1 MQLLLIILLVKLG
14 VATAVGS
21 VLGRTKEFKK
31 LLFRHHRSLRQSL
44 LLVLFTCI
52 PFALGVYIRCA
63 VHWTPADLGFE
74 ASILMG
80 VIGGRLGGALGGALL
95 ALPAV
100 AFGEYLSL
108 PVNVVAGV
116 LAGILRHFCHD
127 EEEIW
132 TFSPFIDLSIYRWMK
147 RILKYPRID
156 WQTAFFLIIVSLQAG
171 RLELRYA
178 LPKWLF
184 ANDPVA
190 PVAVAFLALFA
201 FVVATIAVPIK
212 IWNNARIEM
221 KLEEQERLLLEAR
234 LDALQ
239 SQINPHFLFN
249 TLNSIS
255 SLVRFDPDQARELIV
270 KLSKILRRQLG
281 KHGDFVALRDEIEFI
296 DDYLDIEV
304 VRFGRDKLRI
314 SKDLDPETLDMV
326 VPIMLLQ
333 PLVENSVKHGL
344 APKVDGGS
352 IILRSRA
359 QDGKLVIQ
367 VEDDG
372 VGMSTTSSRRQPQNR
387 RETAAPADAMNSGT
401 GIGMMNVAERL
412 HVLFGDAGR
421 MMVQSRDSQGTL
433 VIVEMP
439 VVQHELVASGAASI
453 AYAPRSSTRS

>member
-1 MQLLLIILLVKLG
+1 VQLLLITLLVKLG

-31 LLFRHHRSLRQSL
+31 LLFKHTRSTRQAVY
-44 LLVLFTCI
+44 LVLFTCI

-63 VHWTPADLGFE
+63 AHWAPADLGFE
-74 ASILMG
+74 ASILIG
-80 VIGGRLGGALGGALL
+80 VIGGRFAGTLGGALL

-100 AFGEYLSL
+100 LYGEYLSL
-108 PVNVVAGV
+108 PVNVVSGLV
-116 LAGILRHFCHD
+116 AGILRHFCRN

-132 TFSPFIDLSIYRWMK
+132 TFSPFIDLSIYRWLR
-147 RILKYPRID
+147 RILRYPRID
-156 WQTAFFLIIVSLQAG
+156 WQTGFFLIIIALQAG

-178 LPKWLF
+178 LPSRIF
-184 ANDPVA
+184 ATEPVE
-190 PVAVAFLALFA
+190 PKAFALLAIFA

-212 IWNNARIEM
+212 VWNNARIEM
-221 KLEEQERLLLEAR
+221 KLEEQDRLLLEAR

-255 SLVRFDPDQARELIV
+255 SLVRFDPDRARELIV

-281 KHGDFVALRDEIEFI
+281 KHGDFVSLREEIEFI

-314 SKDLDPETLDMV
+314 CKDLDPETLDIV
-326 VPIMLLQ
+326 IPSMLLQ

-352 IILRSRA
+352 ITLRSRV
-359 QDGKLVIQ
+359 QQNKLVIE

-372 VGMSTTSSRRQPQNR
+372 VGMSAPPAV
-387 RETAAPADAMNSGT
+387 AADTMSSGT

-412 HVLFGDAGR
+412 HVLFGDEGK
-421 MMVQSRDSQGTL
+421 MIVQSRNGTL
-433 VIVEMP
+433 VTVELP
-439 VVQHELVASGAASI
+439 VVHQETAQAGALSAF
-453 AYAPRSSTRS
+453 YATRPSTRS

>member
-1 MQLLLIILLVKLG
+1 VQLLLITLLVKLG

-31 LLFRHHRSLRQSL
+31 LLFRQNRSLRQSVY
-44 LLVLFTCI
+44 LVLFTCI

-63 VHWTPADLGFE
+63 VHWLPADLGFE

-80 VIGGRLGGALGGALL
+80 VIGGRFAGALGGALL
-95 ALPAV
+95 ALPAMLC
-100 AFGEYLSL
+100 GEYLTL
-108 PVNVVAGV
+108 PVNVVSGVVAGV
-116 LAGILRHFCHD
+116 LRHFCRN

-147 RILKYPRID
+147 RILRYPRID
-156 WQTAFFLIIVSLQAG
+156 WQTAFFLIIVALQIG
-171 RLELRYA
+171 RMEVRYA
-178 LPKWLF
+178 SQKLLF
-184 ANDPVA
+184 ANDPVE
-190 PVAVAFLALFA
+190 PKLVALLALFA

-212 IWNNARIEM
+212 VWNNARIEM

-239 SQINPHFLFN
+239 SQINPHFFFN

-255 SLVRFDPDQARELIV
+255 SLVRFDPDRARELIV

-281 KHGDFVALRDEIEFI
+281 KHGDFVALREEIEFI

-304 VRFGRDKLRI
+304 VRFGPDKLRI
-314 SKDLDPETLDMV
+314 YKDLDPDTLDIV
-326 VPIMLLQ
+326 IPSMLLQ

-344 APKVDGGS
+344 SPKVDGGS
-352 IILRSRA
+352 IILRSRI
-359 QDGKLVIQ
+359 QQGKLVIQ

-372 VGMSTTSSRRQPQNR
+372 VGMSAPPAV
-387 RETAAPADAMNSGT
+387 AAHTMSSGT

-412 HVLFGDAGR
+412 HVLFGDEGR
-421 MMVQSRDSQGTL
+421 MTVQSRDIQGTL
-433 VIVEMP
+433 VMIELP
-439 VVQHELVASGAASI
+439 VVQQEMAFSADSPL
-453 AYAPRSSTRS
+453 YATRPSTRS

>member
-31 LLFRHHRSLRQSL
+31 LLFKHNRSLRQSVY
-44 LLVLFTCI
+44 LVLFTCF

-63 VHWTPADLGFE
+63 VHWFPADLGFE

-80 VIGGRLGGALGGALL
+80 VIGGRFAGALGGAIL
-95 ALPAV
+95 ALPAI
-100 AFGEYLSL
+100 FCGEYLTL
-108 PVNVVAGV
+108 PVNVIAGAVAG
-116 LAGILRHFCHD
+116 LLRHFCRN

-147 RILKYPRID
+147 RVLRYPRID
-156 WQTAFFLIIVSLQAG
+156 WQTAFFLIIVALQAG

-178 LPKWLF
+178 LPKRLF
-184 ANDPVA
+184 ANDPVE
-190 PVAVAFLALFA
+190 PTAVALLAIFA
-201 FVVATIAVPIK
+201 FVVATVAVPIK

-239 SQINPHFLFN
+239 SQVNPHFLFN

-255 SLVRFDPDQARELIV
+255 SLVRFDPDRARELIV
-270 KLSKILRRQLG
+270 KLSKILRRLLG
-281 KHGDFVALRDEIEFI
+281 KHGDFVPLREEIEFI

-304 VRFGRDKLRI
+304 VRFGRDKLHI
-314 SKDLDPETLDMV
+314 CKDLDPDTLDIV
-326 VPIMLLQ
+326 VPSMLLQ

-352 IILRSRA
+352 ITLRSRI
-359 QDGKLVIQ
+359 QEGKLVIQ

-372 VGMSTTSSRRQPQNR
+372 VGMSAPPAV
-387 RETAAPADAMNSGT
+387 AAHSLRSGA
-401 GIGMMNVAERL
+401 GIGMINVAERL
-412 HVLFGDAGR
+412 HVLFGDEGK
-421 MMVQSRDSQGTL
+421 MIVQSRDIQGTL
-433 VIVEMP
+433 VILELP
-439 VVQHELVASGAASI
+439 VVQQEIVTATAGPAV
-453 AYAPRSSTRS
+453 YATRPSTRS